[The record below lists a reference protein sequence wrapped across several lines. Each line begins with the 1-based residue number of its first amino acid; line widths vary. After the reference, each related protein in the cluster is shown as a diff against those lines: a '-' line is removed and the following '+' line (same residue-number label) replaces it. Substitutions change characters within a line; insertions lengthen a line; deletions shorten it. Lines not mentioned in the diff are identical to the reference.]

1 VDDSNKNKYL
11 EEGSSPLVL
20 FQNQKMVLSF
30 FNVPPD
36 IFENKDEFIE

>member
-11 EEGSSPLVL
+11 ERDPHHLVL